1 MANLK
6 KILLCSVLFVA
17 FHAKAQESPTAPARK
32 RGDYALVAYAG
43 GGVGYYLTIAGVP
56 SYLQPKIAKL
66 SPVTTL
72 RILWHP
78 DHKIRVG
85 IETGYLTFLSY
96 KLTDSAGNR
105 GKVNLDATPLL
116 IEWSMALSKRFNVFA
131 GSGVYFLTTRL
142 DYAGKTTSNKISL
155 GWMAAVSYVQ
165 PVFKDLGLGTE
176 LKWLD
181 AAETTDGSISLQLQ
195 LVWKFLK
202 W

>member
-1 MANLK
+1 MFNRSISVA
-6 KILLCSVLFVA
+6 ILVLVIA
-17 FHAKAQESPTAPARK
+17 AQAIAQESPTAPVRK
-32 RGDYALVAYAG
+32 RGDYALVAYVN

-56 SYLQPKIAKL
+56 SYLQPKITKL

-72 RILWHP
+72 RVLWHP
-78 DHKIRVG
+78 DHRIRVG

-96 KLTDSAGNR
+96 TLTDSAGNK
-105 GKVNLDATPLL
+105 GKLRLDATPLL
-116 IEWSMALSKRFNVFA
+116 AEWSMALSKRFNVFA
-131 GSGVYFLTTRL
+131 GSGIYFLTTRL
-142 DYAGKTTSNKISL
+142 DYAGKTTSDKVSL

-165 PVFKDLGLGTE
+165 PVIKDLGIGLE

-181 AAETTDGSISLQLQ
+181 AAETTDGSISMQLS